1 MMKDQNVKYQLDFYT
16 LATKKSGSKINDFTM
31 LHSKS

>member
-16 LATKKSGSKINDFTM
+16 TKKSGSKINDFTM
-31 LHSKS
+31 IHSKS